1 MSKQAAKVGDI
12 GTDHDGFHPTVI
24 IAGSPDVFIDG
35 IPAARV
41 GDPLAPHDKPNNPPH
56 PRSIASGSSTVLING
71 KPAALTGGA
80 VDCGGV
86 IIGSGTVVIGDQA
99 PAARAAAAP
108 MPQPA
113 TPVEIPAKNA
123 YWPPYDFAQGKTLEV
138 VYTTAPTDIAVLSLE
153 EAKELLQTLYT
164 EMGGK
169 DAVGTT
175 KGYHDLVDGVKTA
188 AQTAKGL
195 GGFGVMSYTK
205 NIKGIDY
212 VIIKNY
218 RRHAQTLMKGN
229 KWKASNPRVVQIG
242 IGLNDV
248 KGAARWVKVNAGI
261 EVAFAVGVNAADYIL
276 RDEATLA
283 EVVGN
288 SSGDII
294 KGMTTL
300 VTMSLVV
307 ATLPVSGILAT
318 GALFAFG
325 SFFMGRE
332 LDALDERYGFSDE
345 IGNSLKRL
353 VE

>member
-1 MSKQAAKVGDI
+1 MSKKAAKVGDI
-12 GTDHDGFHPTVI
+12 GTDHDGFHPTAI
-24 IAGSPDVFIDG
+24 ISGSPDVFIDG

-56 PRSIASGSSTVLING
+56 PRSIASGSSTVLVNG
-71 KPAALTGGA
+71 KPLAITGGA

-86 IIGSGTVVIGDQA
+86 IIGSGTVIVGDQA
-99 PAARAAAAP
+99 PAARSAAP
-108 MPQPA
+108 APQPA
-113 TPVEIPAKNA
+113 APVEIPAKNA
-123 YWPPYDFAQGKTLEV
+123 YWPPYDFAQGKTLEI

-153 EAKELLQTLYT
+153 EAKELLQTLYS

-169 DAVGTT
+169 DTVGTT
-175 KGYHDLVDGVKTA
+175 KSYHDLVDGVKTA

-195 GGFGVMSYTK
+195 GGLGVISYTK

-218 RRHAQTLMKGN
+218 RRHAKTLMKGH

-248 KGAARWVKVNAGI
+248 KGAARWVKINSGI
-261 EVAFAVGVNAADYIL
+261 EIAFAVGVNAADYIL
-276 RDEATLA
+276 RDEATLS
-283 EVVGN
+283 EFVGN
-288 SSGDII
+288 TSGDII
-294 KGMTTL
+294 KGMLTL

-307 ATLPVSGILAT
+307 ATLPVSGILVT
-318 GALFAFG
+318 GTLFAFG

-332 LDALDERYGFSDE
+332 LDELDERYGFSEE
-345 IGNSLKRL
+345 IGNSMKRL

>member
-1 MSKQAAKVGDI
+1 MSKSAAKVGDI
-12 GTDHDGFHPTVI
+12 GTDHDGFHPTAI
-24 IAGSPDVFIDG
+24 ISGSPDVFIDG

-56 PRSIASGSSTVLING
+56 PRSIASGSSTVFVNG
-71 KPAALTGGA
+71 KPLAITGGS

-86 IIGSGTVVIGDQA
+86 IIGSGTVIVGDQA
-99 PAARAAAAP
+99 PAGRAAPA
-108 MPQPA
+108 PQPVA
-113 TPVEIPAKNA
+113 PVEIPAKNA

-164 EMGGK
+164 EAGGK
-169 DAVGTT
+169 DAVSNT
-175 KGYHDLVDGVKTA
+175 KSYHDLVDGIKTA

-195 GGFGVMSYTK
+195 GGLGVISYAK
-205 NIKGIDY
+205 NINGIDY

-242 IGLNDV
+242 IGLTDI
-248 KGAARWVKVNAGI
+248 KGAARWIKINSGI
-261 EVAFAVGVNAADYIL
+261 EIAFAVGVNAADYIL
-276 RDEATLA
+276 RDEASLS

-288 SSGDII
+288 TSADIV
-294 KGMTTL
+294 KGMITL

-307 ATLPVSGILAT
+307 ATIPVSGILIT
-318 GALFAFG
+318 GTLFAFG
-325 SFFMGRE
+325 SFYMGVG

-345 IGNSLKRL
+345 IGNSMKRL

>member
-1 MSKQAAKVGDI
+1 MSKNAAKVGDI
-12 GTDHDGFHPTVI
+12 GTDHDGFHPTAI
-24 IAGSPDVFIDG
+24 ISGSPDVFIDG

-71 KPAALTGGA
+71 KPLAITGGS

-86 IIGSGTVVIGDQA
+86 IIGSGTVIVGDQA
-99 PAARAAAAP
+99 PAGRAAPA
-108 MPQPA
+108 PQPA
-113 TPVEIPAKNA
+113 APVEVPAKNA

-138 VYTTAPTDIAVLSLE
+138 VYTTAPTDIAVLSLA

-164 EMGGK
+164 EAGGK
-169 DAVGTT
+169 DAVGNT
-175 KGYHDLVDGVKTA
+175 KSYHDLVDGIKTA

-195 GGFGVMSYTK
+195 GGLGVISYTK
-205 NIKGIDY
+205 NINGIDY

-242 IGLNDV
+242 IGLTDV
-248 KGAARWVKVNAGI
+248 KGAARWVKINSGI
-261 EVAFAVGVNAADYIL
+261 EIAFAVGVNAADYIL
-276 RDEATLA
+276 RDEASLA

-288 SSGDII
+288 TSGDIV
-294 KGMTTL
+294 KGMITL

-307 ATLPVSGILAT
+307 ATIPVSGILIT
-318 GALFAFG
+318 GTLFAFG
-325 SFFMGRE
+325 SFYMGVG

-345 IGNSLKRL
+345 IGNSMKRL